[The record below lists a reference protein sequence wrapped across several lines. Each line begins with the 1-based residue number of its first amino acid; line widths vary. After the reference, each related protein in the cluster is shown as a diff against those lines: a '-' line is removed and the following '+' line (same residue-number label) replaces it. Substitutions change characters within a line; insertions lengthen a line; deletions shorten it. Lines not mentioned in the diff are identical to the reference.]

1 MARIIR
7 QMLLKIENHT
17 LSKQQQQ
24 THAQNLF
31 NNKMK
36 GFQRCVYRK
45 SERKKKKIKMNSFLV
60 FREQFI
66 LEQGDTLF

>member
-1 MARIIR
+1 
-7 QMLLKIENHT
+7 MLLKIENHT

-24 THAQNLF
+24 MHTQNLF

-36 GFQRCVYRK
+36 GFQRCVCRK
-45 SERKKKKIKMNSFLV
+45 RERKKKIKMNSFLV
-60 FREQFI
+60 SREQFI